1 VLYREPKGTIL
12 PVGGLDAGHTGY
24 ALAMIVELL
33 TGGLAG
39 LGRADATE
47 GWGATVTVQVWD
59 PEAFGGT
66 VLLARQA
73 DWLVQ
78 ACRSNPP
85 RPGVDAVRVPGQ
97 RGLARRREQLKRGVE
112 LQEDIVPGLA
122 PWTEK
127 LGVPWPAALGAVETE
142 ARPAKP
148 V

>member
-1 VLYREPKGTIL
+1 
-12 PVGGLDAGHTGY
+12 
-24 ALAMIVELL
+24 MIVELL

-66 VLLARQA
+66 ASLARQA

-85 RPGVDAVRVPGQ
+85 RPGIDAVRVPGQ
-97 RGLARRREQLKRGVE
+97 RGLARRREQLERGVE
-112 LQEDIVPGLA
+112 LQEDIAPGLA
-122 PWTEK
+122 PWAEK
-127 LGVPWPAALGAVETE
+127 LGVRWPAALETAE
-142 ARPAKP
+142 AEPRPAEP
-148 V
+148 R